1 MYMNVI
7 NFYKTKPSQIYSTS
21 VDIIIQPFNFSFLKY
36 ITYNAFFVLMI
47 YLIKQYGKITK
58 KS

>member
-1 MYMNVI
+1 MLLTFI
-7 NFYKTKPSQIYSTS
+7 KQRPSQIYSTS